1 MSEKCPVILKKYMKF
16 ITIKEILRQPQYVFD
31 SPKHHFSRNM
41 FAMLQYYNFATKL
54 DFFG

>member
-31 SPKHHFSRNM
+31 SPKHIPVNLWELLGGRSPPYQLF
-41 FAMLQYYNFATKL
+41 
-54 DFFG
+54 

>member
-31 SPKHHFSRNM
+31 SPKHHFSRNI
-41 FAMLQYYNFATKL
+41 FAML
-54 DFFG
+54 